1 MSAPSRIFISGIY
14 AADLVFTGQ
23 RLPLPGETVTA
34 SGFMRSH
41 GGKGS
46 NQAIAAARA
55 GGAVSLFGR
64 VGNDAFGR
72 EALALWELE
81 GIAPKVS
88 VMDDMPTGAASIFVD
103 THTGSN
109 TIAVYPGASNSLQ
122 AQDVDAVE
130 QDIAASG
137 VFVAQL
143 EQPVEAVMRGLELAR
158 RHGVTTILNPAP
170 SADLP
175 HGIYGLCDYIV
186 PNETEA
192 GSLTGMRVETLADAE
207 SAARV
212 LLGKGARHVIIT
224 LGEKGALYCGP
235 DETFLVEACK
245 VGPCVDPTGAGDGF
259 IGGFSVGLARGM
271 ETRQA
276 MEFGAALAG
285 ISVTRA
291 GAAQS
296 MPTLEEILAIVGP

>member
-1 MSAPSRIFISGIY
+1 MASPPKIFISGIY

-23 RLPLPGETVTA
+23 RLPQPGETVTA

-55 GGAVSLFGR
+55 GAAVSLFGR

-81 GIAPKVS
+81 GIKANVS
-88 VMDDMPTGAASIFVD
+88 VIDSLPTGAASIFVD

-122 AQDVDAVE
+122 GKDVDAVE
-130 QDIAASG
+130 HDIAASD
-137 VFVAQL
+137 VFVVQL
-143 EQPVEAVMRGLELAR
+143 EQPAQVVVRGLELAR

-170 SADLP
+170 VVDLP
-175 HGIYGLCDYIV
+175 DAVFGLCDYIV

-192 GSLTGMRVETLADAE
+192 GSLIGMPVETRADAE

-212 LLGKGARHVIIT
+212 LLDKGARHVIIT
-224 LGEKGALYCGP
+224 LGEKGALYCGHG
-235 DETFLVEACK
+235 DTFLVEARV

-259 IGGFSVGLARGM
+259 IGGFAVGLARGM
-271 ETRQA
+271 ETRRA

-291 GAAQS
+291 GAAQA
-296 MPTLEEILAIVGP
+296 MPTLEEIRAIVGP